1 MPSRVGSNSSD
12 PENVPHFLHPTV
24 RNLGRDAFGPEQ
36 PQHWGNGRGGARS
49 SGSIFHDEQFVTGP
63 IRPGKSVRGIGEKGF
78 YLPWRESGNLSCYL
92 VNDAV
97 SLLLVSQ

>member
-1 MPSRVGSNSSD
+1 MFRIFCTRLFAILAGMPSALSS
-12 PENVPHFLHPTV
+12 
-24 RNLGRDAFGPEQ
+24 RNTGEMAG
-36 PQHWGNGRGGARS
+36 GGARS

-92 VNDAV
+92 GKDAV